1 MENKLTTKQRKKVQQ
16 ICLAL
21 DAFIYVT
28 KYS

>member
-1 MENKLTTKQRKKVQQ
+1 MKQLTTKQKKKVQQ

-21 DAFIYVT
+21 DALIYVT

>member
-1 MENKLTTKQRKKVQQ
+1 MKQLTTKQKKKVQQ

-21 DAFIYVT
+21 DALIYVA